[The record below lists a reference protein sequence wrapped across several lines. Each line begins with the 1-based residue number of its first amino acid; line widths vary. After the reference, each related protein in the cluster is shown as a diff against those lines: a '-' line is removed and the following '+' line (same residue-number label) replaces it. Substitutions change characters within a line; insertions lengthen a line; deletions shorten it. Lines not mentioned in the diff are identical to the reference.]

1 MTPRMP
7 DPWTKAGRAL
17 LAARPIETET
27 TSGRTLRSP
36 DKVLRKAVL
45 AIEAEAR
52 TQGHTEGY
60 LSRVQDEEAASPDS
74 EALRAALER
83 LITHAEA
90 AGECPYPQSGK
101 DACDHRLNLV
111 QEVAVARAALTGLP

>member
-83 LITHAEA
+83 IKDE
-90 AGECPYPQSGK
+90 YPG
-101 DACDHRLNLV
+101 V
-111 QEVAVARAALTGLP
+111 YYWAVDDEARAALTGLP